1 MRNKYMNNIMGNT
14 VGFKPEKNYPVKD
27 LSNNNHKNVC

>member
-14 VGFKPEKNYPVKD
+14 VGFKLENNYPTKD
-27 LSNNNHKNVC
+27 MPNINKHII